1 LTTLLGIVITYVYAG
16 IGYFFL
22 VDTFW
27 NESFGPD
34 GENQCYNVF
43 QCFFTMFSLGPR
55 SSGGIGDMM
64 IRESYAPDNKAQYI
78 VRFFYDVTCFMI
90 INIILLNI
98 IFGIII
104 DTFAEL
110 RKKITDYK
118 MNKANVCF
126 ICSLNRT
133 KVKFSSQKKPS
144 KIPLKT
150 FQKPSKK
157 T

>member
-1 LTTLLGIVITYVYAG
+1 MIKAITHNKIQLILTILLGIVITYVYSG
-16 IGYFFL
+16 LGYFFMG
-22 VDTFW
+22 DAFW
-27 NESFGPD
+27 NSNFGEA
-34 GENQCYNVF
+34 GENQCMNMF

-64 IRESYAPDNKAQYI
+64 VRESYAPGNRTQYV
-78 VRFFYDVTCFMI
+78 VRFFYDVSCFMI

-118 MNKANVCF
+118 MNKDNVCF
-126 ICSLNRT
+126 ICSLQRT
-133 KVKFSSQKKPS
+133 KVN
-144 KIPLKT
+144 LV
-150 FQKPSKK
+150 
-157 T
+157 